1 MNSSY
6 LICIRLIEV
15 NYKINLRQYK
25 LNNNQNLNIFII
37 KLKLIKFF
45 NFKKVE
51 SFKYKVKYIRYSYY

>member
-6 LICIRLIEV
+6 HICIRLIEV
-15 NYKINLRQYK
+15 NYKINLRQDK
-25 LNNNQNLNIFII
+25 LNNNLNLNIFII

-51 SFKYKVKYIRYSYY
+51 SFKYIVKNIRYSYY